1 MKNKI
6 INTILLIIILLLAF
20 YGFFIE
26 PNELEVV
33 NYKIKDKDL
42 AGIKIVFASDF
53 HIKPHQN
60 KQLKNIVEKINA
72 QNPDIVLYGG
82 DFVSGHTPG
91 LTMPIQK
98 IAAELGKAKS
108 KYGIFS
114 CIGNHDL
121 WFDLAVV
128 TKALEDNNIKIL
140 YNSNTKIKIDK
151 KEIFIAGLQYK
162 PFNMVP
168 MIEALKNT
176 KSPTIFLTHSPDEF
190 PDIPQSVNLTLAG
203 HTHGGQIRLPFFGAI
218 LTASEYG
225 QKYALGLIEEN
236 NKKMIVSKG
245 IGVSILAFRFMCKPE
260 IIVVEFE

>member
-6 INTILLIIILLLAF
+6 TNISLLTIILLLVF
-20 YGFFIE
+20 YAFFIE
-26 PNELEVV
+26 PNALEIT

-42 AGIKIVFASDF
+42 AGLKIVFASDF

-82 DFVSGHTPG
+82 DFVSGHIQG
-91 LTMPIQK
+91 LSMPIDK
-98 IAAELGKAKS
+98 IAAELGKVKS

-114 CIGNHDL
+114 CIGNHDV
-121 WFDLAVV
+121 WFDLDVV
-128 TKALEDNNIKIL
+128 IKALEDNNIKVL
-140 YNSNTKIKIDK
+140 YNSNTKIKTDK
-151 KEIFIAGLQYK
+151 KEVYIAGLQYK
-162 PFNMVP
+162 PFNMTP

-190 PDIPQSVNLTLAG
+190 VDIPQNVNLTLSG

-225 QKYALGLIEEN
+225 QRYVYGLIKEN
-236 NKKMIVSKG
+236 DKKMIVSKG
-245 IGVSILAFRFMCKPE
+245 IGVSILPFRFMCKPE
-260 IIVVEFE
+260 IVVVEFE